1 MRMLSIINL
10 LSSFKSLGSSVFCS
24 DTLKPLMHMLSIH
37 CKNRL
42 AVFLSPAGMSLTKL
56 SLVGNKFRIPGQ
68 GEFGDIPAGDG
79 KTASANLF
87 LQCMCEFLMRMLN
100 GT

>member
-1 MRMLSIINL
+1 MRLLSIINL

-42 AVFLSPAGMSLTKL
+42 AEISSEFPARE
-56 SLVGNKFRIPGQ
+56 SLVS
-68 GEFGDIPAGDG
+68 DIPAGDG

-100 GT
+100 GS